1 MIFLQIKIFLLNLQR
16 VFHSIRFKVNKGWS
30 TAVLH
35 FFLHKKKDVPFM
47 PIPILKFSEDFCFFC
62 HFQPE
67 NRLAK
72 SPLWRLFVGF
82 LEMLPPNRLYS
93 FQAKIR
99 PSNTVALIV
108 IILAKRWEGML
119 LFSGWNKEFH
129 CVFIDWLSC
138 FSSFRNAILRARM
151 SSSDLYGNKGWFA
164 IVYSM
169 SSKGGRLKILPRASL
184 STGVA

>member
-1 MIFLQIKIFLLNLQR
+1 
-16 VFHSIRFKVNKGWS
+16 
-30 TAVLH
+30 
-35 FFLHKKKDVPFM
+35 M

-72 SPLWRLFVGF
+72 SPLLRLFVGF

-99 PSNTVALIV
+99 PSNTVALVV